1 MKTFTVDLDEM
12 LTVAAA
18 VLDANG
24 VLLAANPGFL
34 RLLPAEFGNPVGAR
48 VARFFVQ
55 PGFAALAAQSDVD
68 VGDGYRGQLTI
79 GDQAGKTRT
88 LRGHVWRRA
97 TEIRLLAEY
106 DIAELEKLYE
116 SMLDLSRDSLLREHA
131 AAEANVNLRHREG
144 QLLETSLTDSL
155 TGVGN
160 RRRLEQALAT
170 EISRVRRNGGSV
182 CAIMADIDQFKL
194 VNDVYGHG
202 AGDSVLI
209 RFSALLMSTTRP
221 TDIVTRFGGEE
232 FIVLMPQ
239 TVIAQA
245 LAKAEQFRSALAAEL
260 IEPLLKPVTSSF
272 GVAELASGEDAES
285 FLGRIDTALYRA
297 KEAGRN
303 KVIAADPTISPSQLQ
318 PQS

>member
-97 TEIRLLAEY
+97 TEIRLLAGKCGFEAPGGPTSR
-106 DIAELEKLYE
+106 DIA
-116 SMLDLSRDSLLREHA
+116 
-131 AAEANVNLRHREG
+131 HRLAHRCWQSAQARAG
-144 QLLETSLTDSL
+144 F
-155 TGVGN
+155 GN
-160 RRRLEQALAT
+160 RDQPCATQWRLGLRDYGRYRSVQACQRCIRARR
-170 EISRVRRNGGSV
+170 
-182 CAIMADIDQFKL
+182 
-194 VNDVYGHG
+194 
-202 AGDSVLI
+202 
-209 RFSALLMSTTRP
+209 
-221 TDIVTRFGGEE
+221 
-232 FIVLMPQ
+232 
-239 TVIAQA
+239 
-245 LAKAEQFRSALAAEL
+245 
-260 IEPLLKPVTSSF
+260 
-272 GVAELASGEDAES
+272 
-285 FLGRIDTALYRA
+285 GR
-297 KEAGRN
+297 
-303 KVIAADPTISPSQLQ
+303 
-318 PQS
+318 

>member
-24 VLLAANPGFL
+24 VLLRANPGFL
-34 RLLPAEFGNPVGAR
+34 RLLPVESGNPVGAR
-48 VARFFVQ
+48 IARFFIQ

-68 VGDGYRGQLTI
+68 VGDGYRGLLTI
-79 GDQAGKTRT
+79 GDHAGKTRT

-97 TEIRLLAEY
+97 TEIRVL
-106 DIAELEKLYE
+106 AELEKLYE

-155 TGVGN
+155 TRVGN
-160 RRRLEQALAT
+160 RRKLEQALAT
-170 EISRVRRNGGSV
+170 EISRVRRTGGTL
-182 CAIMADIDQFKL
+182 CAIMADIDHFKL

-209 RFSALLMSTTRP
+209 RFGALLMSKTRP

-239 TVIAQA
+239 TVLAQA

-260 IEPLLKPVTSSF
+260 IEPLGKPVTSSF

-285 FLGRIDTALYRA
+285 FLGRIDAALYRA

-303 KVIAADPTISPSQLQ
+303 RVIAADATISPSQLQ